1 MPIAAK
7 LIWRCFAAIT
17 LLGLTRGGAQS
28 PAPIP
33 QQPPPL
39 TQRDP
44 GVLTLKANAR
54 AVLLDVV
61 VTDSKGHPVRGLT
74 SRNFQ
79 LLEDGKPQI
88 ITSLEEHHPLS
99 AAELA
104 SRPAPPPLAP
114 NTFANARAVLA
125 SGSGQLPRSAT
136 TVFLLDALDT
146 PLAAQSYVRD
156 QLLGY
161 FNTMQPGTEVAI
173 FQLDTQLRLLQGF
186 TSDPAVLR
194 AAIKDRDRPLQT
206 AIPAGPGY
214 VTQALRMDVL
224 NGAMQSLGTYLRS
237 RPGRKNLIWFTAHV
251 PRSAYDDGT
260 AIGGALHDSESF
272 LFDYSKATDALVLG
286 QVSVYPIDS
295 RGLETDPA
303 FSASERRVPSP
314 ANTNRF
320 ATRQFFE
327 HTDLDQVAEATGGKA
342 FYNTNGIREIVSEIV
357 DTGSNFYTL
366 SFSPENKK
374 WDGRYRTL
382 RVQVEGGTVPQSVQL
397 AYRRGYFA
405 VSDAPNARSRARQ
418 VQASAGPQPDPAG
431 RVQLTHSSHPD
442 EEAFAKVMQLGAV
455 DPAQIFFEAHV
466 DESSAVSK
474 LAKNLPPPND
484 VFLAP
489 KYRDRPFRTL
499 DVTYHVAGGQ
509 VQLTAKP
516 DGLYEGHLEFVALIL
531 DEKGDLVASS
541 TSSVDMNL
549 KPATY
554 DQVQASGVLLGVKLA
569 LPEKGSYFLRAGVHD
584 RSSGRSGAIETSTG
598 NIKLL
603 PIAP

>member
-1 MPIAAK
+1 MQTVAK
-7 LIWRCFAAIT
+7 LIRRYGFALSLVCVAAAY
-17 LLGLTRGGAQS
+17 AQQ
-28 PAPIP
+28 PA
-33 QQPPPL
+33 PPPL
-39 TQRDP
+39 QQRSS

-61 VTDSKGHPVRGLT
+61 VTDSKGHPVHGLT
-74 SRNFQ
+74 AQNFQ
-79 LLEDGKPQI
+79 LLEDGKPQT

-104 SRPAPPPLAP
+104 SQPKPPALAP
-114 NTFANARAVLA
+114 NTFTNARSAPTPGLVKTA
-125 SGSGQLPRSAT
+125 S

-146 PLAAQSYVRD
+146 PLSAQSYVRD
-156 QLLGY
+156 QLLAY

-194 AAIKDRDRPLQT
+194 AAVHDRDKPLQT
-206 AIPAGPGY
+206 AIPGGPGY

-224 NGAMQSLGTYLRS
+224 NGAMQSLGSYLSS
-237 RPGRKNLIWFTAHV
+237 RPGRKNLIWFTAHI
-251 PRSAYDDGT
+251 PRYAYDNGT
-260 AIGGALHDSESF
+260 ALGGALRDSESF

-295 RGLETDPA
+295 RGLQTDPA
-303 FSASERRVPSP
+303 FSASERRGPSP
-314 ANTNRF
+314 ASAGRF
-320 ATRQFFE
+320 ATRQFFD
-327 HTDLDQVAEATGGKA
+327 HTDLDAVAEATGGKA
-342 FYNTNGIREIVSEIV
+342 FYNTNGIRQIVSEVV

-366 SFSPENKK
+366 SFSPENKQ

-382 RVQVEGGTVPQSVQL
+382 KVQVEGSPAPESVQL

-405 VSDAPNARSRARQ
+405 VRDAPSLAHKA
-418 VQASAGPQPDPAG
+418 QAPPSQQPDAAG

-442 EEAFAKVMQLGAV
+442 QEAFAKVMQLGAV
-455 DPAQIFFEAHV
+455 DPAQILFEAHV
-466 DESSAVSK
+466 DESTAVSK
-474 LAKNLPPPND
+474 LSKDQPQPND

-499 DVTYHVAGGQ
+499 DVTFHVAGDQ
-509 VQLTAKP
+509 IQLAANP
-516 DGLYEGHLEFVALIL
+516 NGLREGHVEFVALIL

-541 TSSVDMNL
+541 SSTVDMNL

-554 DQVQASGVLLGVKLA
+554 AQVQASGVLLGVKLA
-569 LPEKGSYFLRAGVHD
+569 LPGKGSYFLRAGVHD
-584 RSSGRSGAIETSTG
+584 RTSGRSGAIETSTG
-598 NIKLL
+598 EIKLL
-603 PIAP
+603 PVAP

>member
-1 MPIAAK
+1 MQTLSK
-7 LIWRCFAAIT
+7 LIRQCLSAVSLLALAAAC
-17 LLGLTRGGAQS
+17 AQQ
-28 PAPIP
+28 PV
-33 QQPPPL
+33 PPPL
-39 TQRDP
+39 QPRDP

-61 VTDSKGHPVRGLT
+61 VTDSKGHPVHGLT
-74 SRNFQ
+74 AQNFQ
-79 LLEDGKPQI
+79 LLEDGKPQF

-104 SRPAPPPLAP
+104 SQPSPPPLAP
-114 NTFANARAVLA
+114 NTFTNARSTHTPGSPKTA
-125 SGSGQLPRSAT
+125 S

-146 PLAAQSYVRD
+146 PLSAQAYVRD
-156 QLLGY
+156 QLLAY

-194 AAIKDRDRPLQT
+194 TAIHDRDKPLQT

-224 NGAMQSLGTYLRS
+224 NAAMQSLGSYLGS
-237 RPGRKNLIWFTAHV
+237 RPGRKNLIWFTAHI
-251 PRSAYDDGT
+251 PRFAYDDGT
-260 AIGGALHDSESF
+260 ALGGALRDSESF
-272 LFDYSKATDALVLG
+272 LFDYTKATDALVLG

-295 RGLETDPA
+295 RGLQTDPA
-303 FSASERRVPSP
+303 FNASEHRGPSP
-314 ANTNRF
+314 ASAGRF
-320 ATRQFFE
+320 DTRQFLD
-327 HTDLDQVAEATGGKA
+327 HTDLDAVAEATGGKA
-342 FYNTNGIREIVSEIV
+342 FYNTNGLRQVVSEVV
-357 DTGSNFYTL
+357 DTGSSFYTL

-382 RVQVEGGTVPQSVQL
+382 KVQVEGSPAPESVQL

-405 VSDAPNARSRARQ
+405 VRDAPSLARQ
-418 VQASAGPQPDPAG
+418 AQAPARPQPNPAG

-442 EEAFAKVMQLGAV
+442 EEAFVRSMQLGAV
-455 DPAQIFFEAHV
+455 DPAQILFEAHV
-466 DESSAVSK
+466 DESATVTKLSK
-474 LAKNLPPPND
+474 DQPQPNE

-489 KYRDRPFRTL
+489 KYRDRPFRAL

-509 VQLTAKP
+509 VQLTARP
-516 DGLYEGHLEFVALIL
+516 NGLHEGHLEFVALIL
-531 DEKGDLVASS
+531 DEKGDVVAST
-541 TSSVDMNL
+541 TSNVDMNL

-554 DQVQASGVLLGVKLA
+554 AQVQASGVLLGVKIA

-584 RSSGRSGAIETSTG
+584 RGSGRSGAIETSTG
-598 NIKLL
+598 EIKLL

>member
-1 MPIAAK
+1 MQTLSKPIR
-7 LIWRCFAAIT
+7 RCLSAVS
-17 LLGLTRGGAQS
+17 LLALATACAQQ
-28 PAPIP
+28 PA
-33 QQPPPL
+33 PPPL
-39 TQRDP
+39 QPRNP

-61 VTDSKGHPVRGLT
+61 VTDSKGHPIHGLT
-74 SRNFQ
+74 ARNFQ
-79 LLEDGKPQI
+79 LFEDGKRQT

-99 AAELA
+99 AAQLA
-104 SRPAPPPLAP
+104 SQPKLPALAP
-114 NTFANARAVLA
+114 NTFTNARTAPTPGSPTTA
-125 SGSGQLPRSAT
+125 S

-146 PLAAQSYVRD
+146 PLSAQSYVRD
-156 QLLGY
+156 QLLSF

-194 AAIKDRDRPLQT
+194 TAIHDRDQPLQT
-206 AIPAGPGY
+206 AIPASPGY

-224 NGAMQSLGTYLRS
+224 NAAMQSLGSYLVS
-237 RPGRKNLIWFTAHV
+237 RPGRKNLIWFTAHI
-251 PRSAYDDGT
+251 PRYAYDDGT
-260 AIGGALHDSESF
+260 AIGGALRDSETF

-295 RGLETDPA
+295 RGLQTDPA
-303 FSASERRVPSP
+303 FNASERRGPSP
-314 ANTNRF
+314 ASAGRF

-327 HTDLDQVAEATGGKA
+327 HTDLDAVAEATGGKA
-342 FYNTNGIREIVSEIV
+342 FYNTNGIRQIVSEVV

-366 SFSPENKK
+366 SFSPKNKQ

-382 RVQVEGGTVPQSVQL
+382 KIQVEGSPAPESVQL

-405 VSDAPNARSRARQ
+405 VRDAPSLARQAKTPARS
-418 VQASAGPQPDPAG
+418 QPDPAG

-442 EEAFAKVMQLGAV
+442 EEVFAQAMQLGAV
-455 DPAQIFFEAHV
+455 DPAQILFEAHV
-466 DESSAVSK
+466 DESATITKHSK
-474 LAKNLPPPND
+474 DQPQPND
-484 VFLAP
+484 VFFAP

-509 VQLTAKP
+509 IQLTANSN
-516 DGLYEGHLEFVALIL
+516 GLREGHVEFVALIL

-541 TSSVDMNL
+541 SSTVDMNL

-554 DQVQASGVLLGVKLA
+554 AQVQASGVLLGIKIP

-584 RSSGRSGAIETSTG
+584 RTSGRSGVLETSTG
-598 NIKLL
+598 EIKLL
-603 PIAP
+603 PIVP